1 MTEKNQWENA
11 FTFMMAMIGSAV
23 GLGNIWRFPYIA
35 YSNGGGEFIIPYIVA
50 ILCVGIPFIYV
61 EYGAGYRFKASLSKI
76 LRKINKDYEYIGWF
90 ILIIPYLILTYY
102 TCIIGWNII
111 YLFLSFFK
119 GWGPDTDSFFTQS
132 MLHST
137 TNPMGIFSIVIP
149 IFLAVA
155 FVWVIIWFISHKDLN
170 KGLGKVCKILIPLL
184 FFIMAGIVLYSITLP
199 GASTGITALFTP
211 HWHHGPLMDLLD
223 VNLWLAAF
231 GQIVFSLSLGL
242 CIMLTYSSYLP
253 KGVDLVKNGFIVA
266 ITNSAFEIFT
276 AVGMFSI
283 IGYMSVSSHVPIDN
297 VITDGAGLAF
307 IVLPSV
313 FNTMGHAGYIVG
325 PLFFIC
331 LFFAALTSALSLIE
345 PLSSAL
351 SDKFGIEREK
361 ATKYIC
367 IVGFLISIIYT
378 SGYGV
383 TLLTYFDDFLNQFG
397 LLLTIIIECIIFG
410 WIYKIEDIM
419 ETLNENSKLKIGK
432 TWKFIIKYFIPL
444 VIGVMWIKGNFDN
457 FINEGVT
464 KAVIQIILLAVMIIV
479 PIIFTRL
486 PAKVEDY

>member
-1 MTEKNQWENA
+1 MAEKNQWENA

-35 YSNGGGEFIIPYIVA
+35 YSNGGGKFIIPYIVA

-76 LRKINKDYEYIGWF
+76 LRNINEKYEVIGWF
-90 ILIIPYLILTYY
+90 VLIIPYLILTYY

-119 GWGPDTDSFFTQS
+119 GWGPDTDGFFTQS

-149 IFLAVA
+149 IFLSVA
-155 FVWVIIWFISHKDLN
+155 FAWVIIWFISHRDLN
-170 KGLGKVCKILIPLL
+170 KGLGKACKILIPLL
-184 FFIMAGIVLYSITLP
+184 FFIMAGIVFYSITLP
-199 GASTGITALFTP
+199 GASAGIHALFTP
-211 HWHHGPLMDLLD
+211 QWGSDPLGDLL
-223 VNLWLAAF
+223 NLNIWLAAF

-253 KGVDLVKNGFIVA
+253 KGVNLVKNGFIVA

-283 IGYMSVSSHVPIDN
+283 IGYMSLTSHVPIDN

-313 FNTMGHAGYIVG
+313 FNTMGNAGYIIG

-331 LFFAALTSALSLIE
+331 LFFAAITSALSLVE
-345 PLSSAL
+345 PLSAAL
-351 SDKFGIEREK
+351 SDKFGMSREK

-367 IVGFLISIIYT
+367 VVGFLISIIYT
-378 SGYGV
+378 SGYGI
-383 TLLTYFDDFLNQFG
+383 TLLTYFDNFLNQFG

-410 WIYKIEDIM
+410 WIYKIEDII
-419 ETLNENSKLKIGK
+419 ETINENSKIKMGK
-432 TWKFIIKYFIPL
+432 LWKFIIKYFIPI
-444 VIGVMWIKGNFDN
+444 VIGFMWIKGNFDN
-457 FINEGVT
+457 FVNEGFMKT
-464 KAVIQIILLAVMIIV
+464 VIQLILLAVMILV
-479 PIIFTRL
+479 PIILTKL
-486 PAKVEDY
+486 PSKVEDY